1 MGDSAS
7 QADLRAL
14 VLGLLTRREMYGCEI
29 ATLLAAEG
37 IELSEGSVYPILRRL
52 EREGLLSARWVEI
65 GEGAP
70 RRRYYILTPAGERQ
84 AAGALDRAHKPASA
98 IVRFQGVRS

>member
-1 MGDSAS
+1 MGDSNS
-7 QADLRAL
+7 QGNLRAL

-37 IELSEGSVYPILRRL
+37 IELAEGSVYPVLRRL

-65 GEGAP
+65 GEGSP

-84 AAGALDRAHKPASA
+84 AAVAPAGAPKPAAA
-98 IVRFQGVRS
+98 IVRSEGARS